1 MSEEFKVYYDYLK
14 EELEHYRGDYDEYLF
29 FLPELFK
36 LLCEILTAK
45 LAKADRLRVSA
56 ALGYFVAPTD
66 VIHDEVYGPA
76 GYVDDMFLCC
86 YVLNK
91 LEKKYSIKFLNKYWH
106 FPENLESVLE
116 ICYFESAKVIEEEN
130 LKNKILEFVGLK

>member
-1 MSEEFKVYYDYLK
+1 MSDEFKVYYDYLK
-14 EELEHYRGDYDEYLF
+14 EELERYRGDYAEYLF
-29 FLPELFK
+29 YLPELFK
-36 LLCEILTAK
+36 LLCEVLTAE

-56 ALGYFVAPTD
+56 ALGYFVAPRD

-91 LEKKYSIKFLNKYWH
+91 LEKKYGNKFLKKYWH
-106 FPENLESVLE
+106 
-116 ICYFESAKVIEEEN
+116 
-130 LKNKILEFVGLK
+130 